1 MPEPIWLGGDQ
12 GRLSKRLLFESLSR
26 PSGGAWVEEGVFV
39 PERDI
44 GVCWYLFSHLCT
56 HKCVEQSGGNR
67 GRGAGLTQ
75 LPPHGLCQ
83 HSARGFILLS
93 FFEEFRYTLVISF
106 VCHARA
112 LHDRLQP

>member
-1 MPEPIWLGGDQ
+1 MPHRRALEELGKKNDSSDSDGPGH
-12 GRLSKRLLFESLSR
+12 GRLED
-26 PSGGAWVEEGVFV
+26 GE
-39 PERDI
+39 ERDI

-93 FFEEFRYTLVISF
+93 FFEELRYTLVISF